1 MLVIALL
8 ALTVLTVLTGGWL
21 GRPGPAPVLLRLAW
35 VFSPASNTVTVRVT
49 HPAGMS
55 ARQIVAQSRL
65 AVSTDGDGQPERW
78 SAADGTVRMP
88 VPPGSRTSLLIRLTG
103 PQPLTTTVTVTAP
116 PPLRLVASRGASGQ
130 WLVDMSS
137 PLRPPSALVLCG
149 TDQVSLAAPARV
161 ALSYGGTA
169 CRARLQLTA
178 LDGEQADVP
187 VTIPALP
194 QAMRPAVD
202 RLYCFASP
210 AGDAVYITIDDG
222 WTPSAE
228 VLAIMRRT
236 HVPVTTFLIQKAAQ
250 QNLGY
255 WRAFAAAGGLI
266 ADHTFSH
273 PNLTKLPLRQATAQ
287 WAEDRAALGR
297 WFGQTPDLG
306 RPPYGA
312 SNRRVEVAA
321 ARGRLLALAGWS
333 ANMSGDRVHTWDGKP
348 LRAGEIVI
356 LHWVPG
362 LGGQFAALLAQI
374 SALHLHPAP
383 LTLASF
389 AGVVPQQR
397 SLSGD

>member
-1 MLVIALL
+1 MLGIGLL
-8 ALTVLTVLTGGWL
+8 AVVVLAGGML
-21 GRPGPAPVLLRLAW
+21 GRPGPPPVLRLVWA
-35 VFSPASNTVTVRVT
+35 FSPASNTVTVRMAR
-49 HPAGMS
+49 PAGN
-55 ARQIVAQSRL
+55 AGRQVLAQSRL
-65 AVSTDGDGQPERW
+65 AVSAGGGQPERW
-78 SAADGTVRMP
+78 SAGDGAVRMP
-88 VPPGSRTSLLIRLTG
+88 MPPGRQTSLVIRLTG
-103 PQPLTTTVTVTAP
+103 PQPLTRTVTVAVP
-116 PPLRLVASRGASGQ
+116 PPLRLVASRGASGR

-137 PLRPPSALVLCG
+137 PLRAPAARVLCG
-149 TDQVSLAAPARV
+149 TDQVSVAAPSQLV
-161 ALSYGGTA
+161 VSDGGTA
-169 CRARLQLTA
+169 CQARLHLTA
-178 LDGEQADVP
+178 QDGEQASVP
-187 VTIPALP
+187 VTVPALP
-194 QAMRPAVD
+194 QAGRPAVD

-210 AGDAVYITIDDG
+210 AGRAVYITIDDG

-236 HVPVTTFLIQKAAQ
+236 HVPVTAFLIQKAAQ
-250 QNLGY
+250 ENLGY
-255 WRAFAAAGGLI
+255 WRAFAAAGGVI

-273 PNLTKLPLRQATAQ
+273 PNLTKLSVRRATAQ
-287 WAEDRAALGR
+287 WAKDRAALGR

-312 SNRRVEVAA
+312 FDRKVEVAA

-333 ANMSGDRVHTWDGKP
+333 ATMSGDTVRTWDGRP

-389 AGVVPQQR
+389 AGIASQPR
-397 SLSGD
+397 TLKGD

>member
-1 MLVIALL
+1 VLGIGLL
-8 ALTVLTVLTGGWL
+8 ALVVLAGGLL
-21 GRPGPAPVLLRLAW
+21 GRPGPPPVLRLVWA
-35 VFSPASNTVTVRVT
+35 FSPASNTVTVRAVSPDGT
-49 HPAGMS
+49 AG
-55 ARQIVAQSRL
+55 QQVLAQSRL
-65 AVSTDGDGQPERW
+65 SVSADGGGQPERW
-78 SAADGTVRMP
+78 SAGGGVVRMP
-88 VPPGSRTSLLIRLTG
+88 VPPGRRASLLIRLTG
-103 PQPLTTTVTVTAP
+103 PQPLTRTVTVAVP

-137 PLRPPSALVLCG
+137 PLRVPVTRVLCG
-149 TDQVSLAAPARV
+149 TDQVSLAAPSQLAV
-161 ALSYGGTA
+161 SDGGTA

-178 LDGEQADVP
+178 QDGEQTFVP
-187 VTIPALP
+187 IAIPALP
-194 QAMRPAVD
+194 KADRPAVD

-210 AGDAVYITIDDG
+210 AGGAVYITIDDG
-222 WTPSAE
+222 WTPSAQ

-236 HVPVTTFLIQKAAQ
+236 HVPVTAFLIEKAAQ
-250 QNLGY
+250 EDLGY
-255 WRAFAAAGGLI
+255 WQAFAAAGGVI

-273 PNLTKLPLRQATAQ
+273 PNLTRLSLRKATAQ
-287 WAEDRAALGR
+287 WAKDRVALGR
-297 WFGQTPDLG
+297 WFGQTPDVG

-312 SNRRVEVAA
+312 FNRKVEVAA

-333 ANMSGDRVHTWDGKP
+333 ATMSGDTLRTWDGKP
-348 LRAGEIVI
+348 LVAGEIVI

-389 AGVVPQQR
+389 AGVAAQPR